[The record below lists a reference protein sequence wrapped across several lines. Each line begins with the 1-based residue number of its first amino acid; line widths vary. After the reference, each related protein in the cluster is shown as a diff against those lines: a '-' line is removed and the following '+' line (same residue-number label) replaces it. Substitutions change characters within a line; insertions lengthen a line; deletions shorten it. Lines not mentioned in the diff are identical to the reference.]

1 MDDRVEDD
9 WVAQWVTKW
18 LSYHWNPR
26 IANVMISESQ
36 ITRNEEL
43 GAADEEMTI
52 SAEILS

>member
-26 IANVMISESQ
+26 IANVMISESR
-36 ITRNEEL
+36 IARNEEL

>member
-9 WVAQWVTKW
+9 WVARWVTKW

-26 IANVMISESQ
+26 IANVMISESR
-36 ITRNEEL
+36 IARNEEL